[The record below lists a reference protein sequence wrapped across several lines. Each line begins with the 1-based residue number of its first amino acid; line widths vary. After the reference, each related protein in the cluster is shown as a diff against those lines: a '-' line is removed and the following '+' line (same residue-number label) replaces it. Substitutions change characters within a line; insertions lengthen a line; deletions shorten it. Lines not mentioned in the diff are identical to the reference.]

1 MQNAGDANDGIVD
14 GLRYGTIHTM
24 KITMDRAGR
33 LVIPK
38 EIRREAQLSP
48 GSPLE
53 VRWRDGRI
61 EIEPAPVA
69 VKLQRRGHLLV
80 AVAQKKVA
88 PLTLEGVEQTRARLL
103 EERSPG
109 K

>member
-1 MQNAGDANDGIVD
+1 MEMVD

-24 KITMDRAGR
+24 KTTMDRAGR

-38 EIRREAQLSP
+38 EIRREARLSP

-88 PLTLEGVEQTRARLL
+88 PLTPEDVEQTRARLL

-109 K
+109 E